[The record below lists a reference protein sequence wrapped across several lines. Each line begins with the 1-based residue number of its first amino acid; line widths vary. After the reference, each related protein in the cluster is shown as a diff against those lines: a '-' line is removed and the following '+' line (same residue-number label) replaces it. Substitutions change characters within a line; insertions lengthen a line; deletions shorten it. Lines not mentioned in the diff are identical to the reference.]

1 LTNVFDTLSDKA
13 PEMIK
18 TAVGLFMKIATGAIQ
33 AIPGIIESVPEII
46 DAIVDGFVEAWPEIV
61 EVGKDIVRGLWEGI
75 QSLAGWI
82 GEKVAGFFD
91 GLFEEAKEHEE
102 IHSPS
107 KKWAEIGKYD
117 ALGFGAGWDSEFRN
131 VRRGI
136 TSSLDFGTAH
146 VGFAESGLGM
156 ASSGMINATAG
167 SHYGFGGP
175 VELVLRSDDGQTFG
189 RWMVPFVRSENR
201 SNPEVVS
208 DGV

>member
-1 LTNVFDTLSDKA
+1 MDCVWICDHDG
-13 PEMIK
+13 
-18 TAVGLFMKIATGAIQ
+18 AV
-33 AIPGIIESVPEII
+33 V
-46 DAIVDGFVEAWPEIV
+46 V

-75 QSLAGWI
+75 QSLSGWI
-82 GEKVAGFFD
+82 GEKVSGFFD
-91 GLFEEAKEHEE
+91 GLFDGAKKHEE

-117 ALGFGAGWDSEFRN
+117 ALGFGAGWDKAFN
-131 VRRGI
+131 GVRKDINSG
-136 TSSLDFGTAH
+136 LDFGSASI
-146 VGFAESGLGM
+146 GFADSGLGV
-156 ASSGMINATAG
+156 ATAGMINATSG

-208 DGV
+208 DK